1 MSRSLQGGSPHLMLD
16 TERLLKAG
24 YLALCHGD
32 TKTSLTEKG
41 SRPRRKR
48 LVESTYY
55 TWPRPAWCTI
65 WYIIYIIIIWYIQ
78 HTWYI
83 QHISCYIWPRVHKML
98 RSKAPAGTEKLI
110 GTGLP
115 LGTKP
120 PSRRFLLK
128 SYFSEKRFWTK
139 AKLCNITGLPWMRA
153 APKRKV

>member
-1 MSRSLQGGSPHLMLD
+1 MGEITEAVSHIHKAHDIQGGSPHLMLD

-48 LVESTYY
+48 
-55 TWPRPAWCTI
+55 
-65 WYIIYIIIIWYIQ
+65 
-78 HTWYI
+78 
-83 QHISCYIWPRVHKML
+83 VHKML

-120 PSRRFLLK
+120 PSRRPSLDE
-128 SYFSEKRFWTK
+128 SSSSEDK
-139 AKLCNITGLPWMRA
+139 AGQSREVTGTEEVP
-153 APKRKV
+153 VS